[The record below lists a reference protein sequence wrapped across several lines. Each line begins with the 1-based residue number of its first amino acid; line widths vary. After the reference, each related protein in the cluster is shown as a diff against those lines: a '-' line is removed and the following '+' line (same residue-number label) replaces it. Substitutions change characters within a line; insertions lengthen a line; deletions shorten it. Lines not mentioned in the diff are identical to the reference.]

1 VAVLSYFT
9 DQRTSDLVQSKKCG
23 DANRRRK
30 GQPDL
35 SYCSGFRPG
44 APLVQSHK
52 HRLIMINRDLL
63 DRGKGEKGGGGWGVG
78 GGMGDITVH
87 ITQ

>member
-1 VAVLSYFT
+1 MAVLSYFT

-52 HRLIMINRDLL
+52 TQINNVNRDLL
-63 DRGKGEKGGGGWGVG
+63 DRGRGEKGGGGGWGVG
-78 GGMGDITVH
+78 WGI
-87 ITQ
+87 

>member
-52 HRLIMINRDLL
+52 TQINNVNRDLL
-63 DRGKGEKGGGGWGVG
+63 DRGRGEKGGGWGVG